1 MRIFITVAAAAAA
14 LTLASSN
21 GSAGFCANPASN
33 FSAYYYQ
40 SPGGVGRAHRARAS
54 GRVAYRAHAV
64 RYDRCGGW
72 RAWRGDYCA
81 HD

>member
-1 MRIFITVAAAAAA
+1 MRTLILLAAVAVG
-14 LTLASSN
+14 LTLAGN
-21 GSAGFCANPASN
+21 ASAGFCANPASN

-40 SPGGVGRAHRARAS
+40 SPGGVGRAHRVRTS

-72 RAWRGDYCA
+72 RAWRGDYCP

>member
-1 MRIFITVAAAAAA
+1 MRILITVAAVAAG
-14 LTLASSN
+14 LTLAGGN
-21 GSAGFCANPASN
+21 APAGFCANPASN

-40 SPGGVGRAHRARAS
+40 SPGGVGRAHRVRMS
-54 GRVAYRAHAV
+54 GRVAYGAHAG